1 LNPTGIW
8 PSNGA
13 DMNRKQRRA
22 ARNTRPIGAAPVASA
37 RQLVRTALAC
47 SASGNH
53 TASMH
58 AIVAALAMEESDL
71 TCGAF
76 VDCIRAM
83 QFFEDNAAV
92 RSLVSRALRENWGR
106 PEDLALPA
114 ADLIKAAGTDA
125 AALARDP
132 LLRVLLRVTPNQD
145 AALED
150 FLAAARAALLRTP
163 DEAMLDFHC
172 ALAQQ
177 CFLNEYVWTCSDE
190 EQRLTDRLEQE
201 IVAALN
207 CGVAVAP
214 SKVAALA
221 TYRPLR
227 DIRLANQQWPANMD
241 TLLTQQL
248 REPAEEK
255 ALAAALPRLTPISDP
270 VSRKVAGQ
278 YEENP
283 YPRWTHAGRPRAV
296 DVGALGP
303 QTCKIT
309 DILVAGCGTG
319 RNAIETAQTFPA
331 ASILAVDLS
340 RASLGHAARK
350 ARQMRIRNVEFAQA
364 DILEIETLDRRF
376 DLIEAVGVLH
386 HIAEPFSGWRSLLGL
401 LNPGGAMKIGL
412 YSPIARKNLARAR
425 QALAEHD
432 FPPTPGGIRAARR
445 YLLARPDFAD
455 VARRPD
461 FFTLSNC
468 RDLLFHVQETAVSLD
483 TIAAFLREEGLKVLG
498 FDLEASVLADYRT
511 KFPGDPHAFRLDYWA
526 AFEAERPA
534 TFDGMY
540 QFWVERV

>member
-1 LNPTGIW
+1 
-8 PSNGA
+8 
-13 DMNRKQRRA
+13 MNRKQRRA
-22 ARNTRPIGAAPVASA
+22 ARNIRPIGAAPVAPSA
-37 RQLVRTALAC
+37 CQLARTALAY

-53 TASMH
+53 TASLH
-58 AIVAALAMEESDL
+58 AVVAALAVEESDL

-76 VDCIRAM
+76 IDCVRAM

-92 RSLVSRALRENWGR
+92 RNLVSRALRENWGR
-106 PEDLALPA
+106 PEHLALPA
-114 ADLIKAAGTDA
+114 ADLIKAAGTDLP
-125 AALARDP
+125 ALARDP
-132 LLRVLLRVTPNQD
+132 LLLILLRVTPNQD
-145 AALED
+145 AVLED
-150 FLAAARAALLRTP
+150 SLVAARAALLRTP
-163 DEAMLDFHC
+163 DDAMLNFHC

-190 EQRLTDRLEQE
+190 ERHLADYLEQE
-201 IVAALN
+201 IAAALN

-227 DIRLANQQWPANMD
+227 DMRLANQQWPANVD
-241 TLLTQQL
+241 ALLTQQL
-248 REPAEEK
+248 RDPAQEK
-255 ALAAALPRLTPISDP
+255 TLAAALPRLTAISDP

-296 DVGALGP
+296 GAGAPGP
-303 QTCKIT
+303 QTCEINN
-309 DILVAGCGTG
+309 ILVAGCGTG
-319 RNAIETAQTFPA
+319 RDAIETAQTFPA
-331 ASILAVDLS
+331 ARILAVDLS

-350 ARQMRIRNVEFAQA
+350 ARQMGIRNVEFAQA

-386 HIAEPFSGWRSLLGL
+386 HLAEPFSGWRSLLGL
-401 LNPGGAMKIGL
+401 LNSGGAMKVGL

-425 QALAEHD
+425 QALPAHD
-432 FPPTPGGIRAARR
+432 FPATPDGIRAARR
-445 YLLARPDFAD
+445 YLLGRSEFAD
-455 VARRPD
+455 VTQRPD

-468 RDLLFHVQETAVSLD
+468 RDLLFHVQEKAVSLD
-483 TIAAFLREEGLKVLG
+483 AIAAFLREEGLKVLG
-498 FDLEASVLADYRT
+498 FDLETPVLADYRA
-511 KFPGDPHAFRLDYWA
+511 KFSGDPQASSLDNWA
-526 AFEAERPA
+526 AFEAEHPA